1 MRNFLTSLI
10 VTITLFAVA
19 TVSYSAEDRDR
30 ISHSGQK
37 QQTVSVKQSLNDIT
51 VEKDE
56 VVIVV
61 HGIVCSFCSQG
72 VRKKLSKLPFI
83 DKSRYQ
89 NGVKV
94 EIEKQKVTI
103 AVKPGS
109 SFDISEVFRSIK
121 SGGYEPVVAH
131 QNLNNKLTDVYPKG
145 R

>member
-1 MRNFLTSLI
+1 MRNILMSLI
-10 VTITLFAVA
+10 VTITFFAVS
-19 TVSYSAEDRDR
+19 TVSYSAEGLDRT
-30 ISHSGQK
+30 SHSGHK
-37 QQTVSVKQSLNDIT
+37 QPTVNVEKSLNNIK
-51 VEKDE
+51 VEENE

-103 AVKPGS
+103 AIKPGS
-109 SFDISEVFRSIK
+109 SFDINKVFKSIE

-131 QNLNNKLTDVYPKG
+131 QNLDNKITDIYPQG

>member
-1 MRNFLTSLI
+1 MRNILTSLT
-10 VTITLFAVA
+10 VTIAFFAVTA
-19 TVSYSAEDRDR
+19 VPYPAKSLDRT
-30 ISHSGQK
+30 SHDGHK
-37 QQTVSVKQSLNDIT
+37 QPTVSVEKSLNNIK
-51 VEKDE
+51 VEEDE

-131 QNLNNKLTDVYPKG
+131 QNLGNKITDVYPKG